1 MSNPCLASTCLNGN
15 CPGCRNFVQDC
26 SDPRCFPNCP
36 NCPNSTTSNNSNWH
50 IVTIILVLLAIL
62 LVLSFIIGYSWYKDR
77 KKASEPKRVTVN
89 KHMHTVVPPPIVVTS
104 PASGTAPVVAPV
116 VAPIVVPTRAP
127 VVATISNCPGN
138 MLPVQVSNPETL
150 SYNNMKF
157 SLN

>member
-1 MSNPCLASTCLNGN
+1 MSNPCLAPTCLNGN
-15 CPGCRNFVQDC
+15 CPGCRNSVQDC

-36 NCPNSTTSNNSNWH
+36 NCPNTSTSNNSNWH

-89 KHMHTVVPPPIVVTS
+89 KHMHTVVPPAIVVTS
-104 PASGTAPVVAPV
+104 PAPIMAPVVSP
-116 VAPIVVPTRAP
+116 
-127 VVATISNCPGN
+127 ISNCPGN
-138 MLPVQVSNPETL
+138 ISPVQVVNSSNIPETL